1 VEKADFLLYVLIALI
16 LVIPYSQFYRRYK
29 KYEFSTRDEVIA
41 AVAAI
46 ASTIFQL
53 NSLLPYFFQDKA
65 RSDLRS
71 ILTDSGIAA
80 LFIGYAYAFSG
91 AIKTIKKL
99 LPPSEKLD
107 EQTEQLI
114 SRMLEKG
121 ISQEVIAYVSQ
132 VSIQKIQVYV
142 NNNSFESNA
151 QIDSD
156 EIDSTTPSQMISES
170 LPIVTKEKEKD
181 SKDSI

>member
-1 VEKADFLLYVLIALI
+1 MEKANFLLYALIALVF
-16 LVIPYSQFYRRYK
+16 VIPSSQFYRRYK

-46 ASTIFQL
+46 VGTIFQL
-53 NSLLPYFFQDKA
+53 NSLLPYFFQDNA

-80 LFIGYAYAFSG
+80 LFVGYTYAFSA
-91 AIKTIKKL
+91 AIKIVTKL

-114 SRMLEKG
+114 SRMLRNG
-121 ISQEVIAYVSQ
+121 MSQEVIADVAQ
-132 VSIQKIQVYV
+132 ISIQKIQDYL
-142 NNNSFESNA
+142 NSNSSENTV

-156 EIDSTTPSQMISES
+156 KTDLVQPAPMISDE
-170 LPIVTKEKEKD
+170 LPTVNEKEQR
-181 SKDSI
+181 

>member
-1 VEKADFLLYVLIALI
+1 LEKANFLLYVLIALT
-16 LVIPYSQFYRRYK
+16 LVIPCSQFYRRYK

-46 ASTIFQL
+46 VGTIFQL

-80 LFIGYAYAFSG
+80 LFVGYAYAFSG
-91 AIKTIKKL
+91 AIKTVTKL
-99 LPPSEKLD
+99 LPPSEELD

-114 SRMLEKG
+114 SRMLKNG
-121 ISQEVIAYVSQ
+121 ISQEVIADVTQ
-132 VSIQKIQVYV
+132 ISIKKIQDYV
-142 NNNSFESNA
+142 DNNSSESSVQKDA
-151 QIDSD
+151 DKIDSVK
-156 EIDSTTPSQMISES
+156 PSPKISEV
-170 LPIVTKEKEKD
+170 LPIVNENEKD
-181 SKDSI
+181 KI

>member
-1 VEKADFLLYVLIALI
+1 LEKANFLLYALVALI
-16 LVIPYSQFYRRYK
+16 LVIPSSQFYRQYK

-46 ASTIFQL
+46 VGTIFQL

-80 LFIGYAYAFSG
+80 LFVGYAYAFSG
-91 AIKTIKKL
+91 AIKTVTKL

-121 ISQEVIAYVSQ
+121 ISQEIIAYTTQ
-132 VSIQKIQVYV
+132 VSIQKIQAYV
-142 NNNSFESNA
+142 DSNSSERNT
-151 QIDSD
+151 QIDAD
-156 EIDSTTPSQMISES
+156 EIDSIKPSPIIAET
-170 LPIVTKEKEKD
+170 LPIVIEEKEKD
-181 SKDSI
+181 KI

>member
-1 VEKADFLLYVLIALI
+1 LEKADFLLYVLVALI
-16 LVIPYSQFYRRYK
+16 LVIPSSQFYRRYK
-29 KYEFSTRDEVIA
+29 KYEFSTRDEVIV

-46 ASTIFQL
+46 VGTIFQL

-80 LFIGYAYAFSG
+80 LFVGYAYAFTG
-91 AIKTIKKL
+91 AIKTITKL
-99 LPPSEKLD
+99 FPPSEKLD

-114 SRMLEKG
+114 SRMLEKD

-132 VSIQKIQVYV
+132 VPIQKIKDYL
-142 NNNSFESNA
+142 NNNSSESNV
-151 QIDSD
+151 QTDSD
-156 EIDSTTPSQMISES
+156 QTDLAISSQIIPEA
-170 LPIVTKEKEKD
+170 LPIVSKEKEKD
-181 SKDSI
+181 SI